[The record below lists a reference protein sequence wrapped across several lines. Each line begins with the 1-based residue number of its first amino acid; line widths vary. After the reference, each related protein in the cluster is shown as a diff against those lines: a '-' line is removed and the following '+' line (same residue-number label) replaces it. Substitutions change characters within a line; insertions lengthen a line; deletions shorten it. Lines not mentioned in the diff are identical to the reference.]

1 MFKLKFGSY
10 VKPVPSAPLSS
21 LALTLSDV
29 DFCYAVLNSVSRSF
43 AVVIQQLPP
52 QLRDPVCIFYLVLR
66 GLDSVEDDMTY
77 PVQLKLPLLCAF
89 HTKLAQPD
97 WRVDG
102 VGDTPEYR
110 VLLAHFDKVIRVY
123 RALDRSYQAVISD
136 ITRKMGEGM
145 AEFADKGDTSIDS
158 IAHYNLYCHYV
169 AGLVGH
175 GLSRLWS
182 SSGLED
188 ADLQLQERLSNSM
201 GLFLQKTNIIRDY
214 LEDLQAGRTWWPREI
229 WGQYAPSLTH
239 FAAHPRSS
247 ASLQC
252 LDHMVNDALSHVPD
266 CLDYLS
272 RLRNKAIF
280 EFCAIPQ
287 TMAIA
292 TLCEVYRNSDV
303 FERNVKVRKGM
314 AAKMMLESGT
324 LIQVHNWFRSFA
336 EELEHKMPKE
346 GAEEEGEVL
355 GWEGGQVNG
364 HASGGGVAEG
374 EEEEKKGGGVG
385 AVAPAKSVRTPGA
398 GKEEKTAAGN
408 GHTNGYSTHPCPSP
422 FPSTSATTTRL
433 FHDDPT
439 STTLNRSRTRTA
451 QLLAQI
457 EALTR
462 PGHHSPKSMSYLNVC
477 VWVVFL
483 VATGYLL
490 NRLRGGSQDERGGK
504 GGHYVGGGPG
514 FGLMNSGLDVMA
526 VLVGFVSVG
535 YLFGFFGIQY
545 V

>member
-10 VKPVPSAPLSS
+10 VKPVPNAPLSS
-21 LALTLSDV
+21 LALSLSDV

-77 PVQLKLPLLCAF
+77 PVQLKLPLLCSF
-89 HTKLAQPD
+89 HAKLQQDD
-97 WRVDG
+97 WKVDG
-102 VGDTPEYR
+102 VGDSPEYR
-110 VLLAHFDKVIRVY
+110 VLLAHFHKVIRVY
-123 RALDRSYQAVISD
+123 RTLDRSYQAVISD

-145 AEFADKGDTSIDS
+145 AEFADKGDASIDS

-175 GLSRLWS
+175 GLSRLFCAS
-182 SSGLED
+182 QLED
-188 ADLQLQERLSNSM
+188 SDLQLQERLSNSM
-201 GLFLQKTNIIRDY
+201 GLFLQKTNIIRDF
-214 LEDLQAGRTWWPREI
+214 LEDLQAGRTWWPQEI
-229 WGQYAPSLTH
+229 WGQYAPSLSY
-239 FAAHPRSS
+239 FAAHPRSP

-266 CLDYLS
+266 CLDFLS

-336 EELEHKMPKE
+336 EELERKMPKE
-346 GAEEEGEVL
+346 GQEEEEAEL
-355 GWEGGQVNG
+355 
-364 HASGGGVAEG
+364 AEG
-374 EEEEKKGGGVG
+374 AAAAGAGLEEKKGGVEEEK
-385 AVAPAKSVRTPGA
+385 AVRMAAKPARKPGA
-398 GKEEKTAAGN
+398 GKEEKTAMTNGHSHAAN
-408 GHTNGYSTHPCPSP
+408 GHTNAAPPPPPHPSP
-422 FPSTSATTTRL
+422 PPPPPPPPLPTPPPVCSTTTRPPPPSTAPAPAP
-433 FHDDPT
+433 PT
-439 STTLNRSRTRTA
+439 SLRRSKASHGPAT
-451 QLLAQI
+451 
-457 EALTR
+457 TR
-462 PGHHSPKSMSYLNVC
+462 PSRCRTSTWACGCCSWWP
-477 VWVVFL
+477 
-483 VATGYLL
+483 
-490 NRLRGGSQDERGGK
+490 RG
-504 GGHYVGGGPG
+504 
-514 FGLMNSGLDVMA
+514 
-526 VLVGFVSVG
+526 
-535 YLFGFFGIQY
+535 IC
-545 V
+545 